1 MEQERQPTSVAL
13 GLGLR
18 GHGSGVGSYRS
29 LRRCLETTRL
39 LLNAQIISSYVPR
52 GCTRKRKKLVV

>member
-18 GHGSGVGSYRS
+18 KHGSRVRSYRS
-29 LRRCLETTRL
+29 LCRCLETTRL
-39 LLNAQIISSYVPR
+39 LLNAQIFPHMCHEVAQEGERS
-52 GCTRKRKKLVV
+52 